1 MTGRPSLSP
10 AAIFLAVALPAGL
23 LLVVLTPPFQ
33 VPDESAHLFRAFQMA
48 EGTFR
53 AGSDGA
59 VPGAEL
65 PVSLVRAADAFPPHL
80 PAMTRGDLLARV
92 KRGLAEPLAPR
103 ERRFFPLVST
113 IYSPVPYLPAA
124 AVIAAG
130 KAASWSPLG
139 LLYAGRL
146 ATLLAA
152 TILHAL
158 ALRVAPVFRW
168 PLALLALTPMISF
181 QRSGVTADSV
191 TNALAFLFFALVLR
205 LAAADTAPPPRPLA
219 VLVLATTAA
228 LALCKGYAVLLP
240 LLLVVPARPRA
251 GRRLAW
257 TALLLGAVLAAGW
270 SLARRGVPVPPRL
283 DVPVDS
289 GGQLRTLLHEP
300 GRFLAAAATEVA
312 THGARNVREFLGQLG
327 WLDVRIPAALLL
339 VPAAALLLLVLADA
353 SAPLRLARWWRIG
366 LLAVLG
372 AGALSIALAMY
383 VLHTP
388 AGARG
393 IEGIQ
398 GRYFIPLAPPALFLL
413 VSRRPRLA
421 LSGRTAARIAVLA
434 ALAGLAGAAWALEER
449 FVRPAG
455 APVPAAARLLQS
467 GGCLPSLPSPNSST
481 SS

>member
-1 MTGRPSLSP
+1 MIGRSPSP

-33 VPDESAHLFRAFQMA
+33 VPDESAHLFRAFQLA

-65 PVSLVRAADAFPPHL
+65 PISLVRVADAFPPHL
-80 PAMTRGDLLARV
+80 PATTRGDLLARV

-158 ALRVAPVFRW
+158 ALRAAPAFRW

-205 LAAADTAPPPRPLA
+205 LAAADAAPPPRRLA

-257 TALLLGAVLAAGW
+257 TSLLLGAVLAAGW
-270 SLARRGVPVPPRL
+270 SLVRRGVPVPPRL
-283 DVPVDS
+283 DVTVDS
-289 GGQLRTLLHEP
+289 GGRLQTLLHEP
-300 GRFLAAAATEVA
+300 GRFLAALTTEVS
-312 THGARNVREFLGQLG
+312 THGARTAREFLGQLG
-327 WLDVRIPAALLL
+327 WLDVGVPAALLV
-339 VPAAALLLLVLADA
+339 VPAVALVVLAVSET
-353 SAPLRLARWWRIG
+353 SAPLRLSRWWRAGI
-366 LLAVLG
+366 LAVLG
-372 AGALSIALAMY
+372 AGTLSVFGAMY

-388 AGARG
+388 AGAPG

-398 GRYFIPLAPPALFLL
+398 GRYFIPLAPAALFLL
-413 VSRRPRLA
+413 VRRRPHPA
-421 LSGRTAARIAVLA
+421 LSGRTAAALVVVA
-434 ALAGLAGAAWALEER
+434 ALVGLGGAAWAIQAR
-449 FVRPAG
+449 FVAPPA
-455 APVPAAARLLQS
+455 APAAPAARLLQS
-467 GGCLPSLPSPNSST
+467 GECPPSPRSPSSSNSS
-481 SS
+481 